1 MDNKKK
7 KRIAA
12 IACAAV
18 FLAFTGAVCWFVG
31 KPMVEFVSE
40 PEKFRAW
47 VDQSG
52 VWGRLAFIGMMA
64 FQVVVAF
71 IPGEPLEIGAGY
83 AFGAVEGTGLCLLG
97 ALLGSVVVFLFV
109 KRFGMRFV
117 TLFVPEEKIRSLKFL
132 QNEKRLNL
140 IAYILFLIPG
150 TPKDVMTYI
159 VGLTPMKLSFWIFI
173 TLTARIPSV
182 VTSTIGGD
190 ALGTQN
196 YMFAVI
202 VFAATA
208 VLSGLGILGYRLI
221 TRNREEKE
229 ARRAAA
235 REKAE
240 EKKESRALCGTA
252 KDPAV

>member
-1 MDNKKK
+1 MKRDKK

-12 IACAAV
+12 VASLAV
-18 FLAFTGAVCWFVG
+18 FLIFTGAICWFVG

-47 VDQSG
+47 VDASG
-52 VWGRLAFIGMMA
+52 AWGRLAFIGMMA
-64 FQVVVAF
+64 FQIVVAF

-97 ALLGSVVVFLFV
+97 ALLGSVTVFLFV
-109 KRFGMRFV
+109 KKFGMRFV
-117 TLFVPEEKIRSLKFL
+117 ALFVSEEKIRSLKFL

-173 TLTARIPSV
+173 TLTARIP
-182 VTSTIGGD
+182 
-190 ALGTQN
+190 
-196 YMFAVI
+196 
-202 VFAATA
+202 
-208 VLSGLGILGYRLI
+208 
-221 TRNREEKE
+221 
-229 ARRAAA
+229 
-235 REKAE
+235 
-240 EKKESRALCGTA
+240 
-252 KDPAV
+252 

>member
-1 MDNKKK
+1 MKRDKK

-12 IACAAV
+12 VASLAV
-18 FLAFTGAVCWFVG
+18 FLIFTGAICWFVG

-47 VDQSG
+47 VDASG
-52 VWGRLAFIGMMA
+52 AWGRLAFIGMMA
-64 FQVVVAF
+64 FQIVVAF

-97 ALLGSVVVFLFV
+97 ALLGSVTVFLF
-109 KRFGMRFV
+109 
-117 TLFVPEEKIRSLKFL
+117 EEKIRSLKFL

-182 VTSTIGGD
+182 ITSTIGGD

-196 YMFAVI
+196 YLFAVI

-208 VLSGLGILGYRLI
+208 VLSGLGILLYRCYMKK
-221 TRNREEKE
+221 REE
-229 ARRAAA
+229 RDR

-240 EKKESRALCGTA
+240 KIPQAKRISLCRQTENPVA
-252 KDPAV
+252 